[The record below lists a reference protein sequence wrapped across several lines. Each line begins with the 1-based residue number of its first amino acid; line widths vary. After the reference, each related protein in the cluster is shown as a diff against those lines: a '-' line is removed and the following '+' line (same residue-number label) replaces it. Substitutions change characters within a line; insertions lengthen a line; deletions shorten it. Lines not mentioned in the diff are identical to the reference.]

1 MNLLQKIIAE
11 SLSEIGRVNVPIQNF
26 SRFRLT
32 KMPDISICMTPKNNS
47 KTPLDSAVFET
58 QWQFSSQRRFP
69 ELRAPVEKKNI
80 FDGK

>member
-1 MNLLQKIIAE
+1 MNLLQKIIAK
-11 SLSEIGRVNVPIQNF
+11 SHSEIGRVNVPIQNF

-32 KMPDISICMTPKNNS
+32 KMPDISICIVPKNDS
-47 KTPLDSAVFET
+47 KPQPDSAVLET

-69 ELRAPVEKKNI
+69 ELRAPMEKNI